1 MAEKKIRRTQAER
14 TETTRQALI
23 EATIQRLN
31 SHGYAG
37 ATLALIAQAA
47 GVSRGSILHQFGTRA
62 ALMTEVVKA
71 TYAEERSFF
80 AELIPRSP
88 NRGHKAS
95 DWASITWQ
103 VLSRPSATAVLEI
116 LQGSRSDPELA
127 EQLRPAQA
135 EIERSG
141 MAVLTAFHALD
152 QSNAEDRAIY
162 RLLVASVRGLSLQT
176 LTADRKDLDDA
187 IAMLSSLI
195 ALRERAK
202 DAGAATAPAETPT
215 AKATKRQAR

>member
-23 EATIQRLN
+23 DATIQLLN

-71 TYAEERSFF
+71 TYAEEQPLY
-80 AELIPRSP
+80 ADLIPQSP
-88 NRGHKAS
+88 NRGHRAS
-95 DWASITWQ
+95 DWASIIWK
-103 VLSRPSATAVLEI
+103 VLSRPSEIAVLEI

-127 EQLRPAQA
+127 DQLRPAQM

-141 MAVLTAFHALD
+141 MAVLTDLHALD
-152 QSNAEDRAIY
+152 QDKPEDRALF
-162 RLLVASVRGLSLQT
+162 RLLVAAVRGLSMQA
-176 LTADRKDLDDA
+176 LTADSKDLDDA
-187 IAMLSSLI
+187 IEMLATLMRRREIDKDVTS
-195 ALRERAK
+195 AAAKGATVKTTKERA
-202 DAGAATAPAETPT
+202 G
-215 AKATKRQAR
+215 